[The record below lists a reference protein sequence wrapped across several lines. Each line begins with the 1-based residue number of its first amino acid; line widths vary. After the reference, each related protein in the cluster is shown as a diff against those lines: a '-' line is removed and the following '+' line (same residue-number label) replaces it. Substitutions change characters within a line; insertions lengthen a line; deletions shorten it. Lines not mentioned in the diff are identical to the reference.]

1 MKYQCTNVTASC
13 TNYISQQIA
22 HELGNKTCLTE
33 TVCLRTEI
41 YYVKIGFKTLF
52 IGWLTI
58 LSFNKCLIHF
68 F

>member
-52 IGWLTI
+52 IG
-58 LSFNKCLIHF
+58 
-68 F
+68 